1 MGGGEW
7 YQGLLGQS
15 NVCQLLG
22 IYFVV
27 LLHQIASDSILL
39 IVQNSAPAGNLVATE
54 VSKDDSNES
63 AALGGVE
70 GGMVM

>member
-1 MGGGEW
+1 M
-7 YQGLLGQS
+7 
-15 NVCQLLG
+15 
-22 IYFVV
+22 V
-27 LLHQIASDSILL
+27 LLHRIASDSIPL
-39 IVQNSAPAGNLVATE
+39 IVQNSAPAENLGAAE

>member
-1 MGGGEW
+1 MDHV
-7 YQGLLGQS
+7 
-15 NVCQLLG
+15 NHVRRLLG

-27 LLHQIASDSILL
+27 LLYQRIASDNIPL
-39 IVQNSAPAGNLVATE
+39 IVQNSAPAGNLGAAE